1 MPLQYKTLQKYFDQ
15 MHPYLDSFWPLDTV
29 FRVIIETSNVY
40 KLYQYIMTINRPAQY
55 SSIQGRISYYLG

>member
-1 MPLQYKTLQKYFDQ
+1 

-40 KLYQYIMTINRPAQY
+40 KLYQYIITIL
-55 SSIQGRISYYLG
+55 SIGRITLNHQYRVEFLII